1 MLNFFK
7 DIIDGALK
15 LISSIGFFDIVDII
29 FVAVALYY
37 VVKLL
42 RQTRAYN
49 LVKGIIL
56 MGLIYLV
63 VSTLDMN
70 TSSYIFGQFFGNIL
84 VVMLILFQPEIRHA
98 VESFG
103 RRNFNIISLFSSKN
117 NDIFTEETENI
128 TANISKAV
136 SNMSDKKIGAL
147 IVVEG
152 KTLLGDVTDT
162 GNSIDSVIS
171 SVMLENIFFPKSP
184 LHDGAVVIRDGRI
197 HSAGCILP
205 LTQAEVSAELGT
217 RHRAAIGISEN
228 SDALVVVVSEETG
241 AVSVAAGGALE
252 RSITIG
258 ELHETLSTY
267 LRRDASDNEKNF
279 RILRRRR

>member
-117 NDIFTEETENI
+117 NDIFTEEIENI